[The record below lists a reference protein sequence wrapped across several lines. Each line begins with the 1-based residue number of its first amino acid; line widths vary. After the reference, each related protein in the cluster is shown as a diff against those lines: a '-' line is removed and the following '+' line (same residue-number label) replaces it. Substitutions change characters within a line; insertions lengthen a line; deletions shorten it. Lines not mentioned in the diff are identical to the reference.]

1 MADEIDHWHVGVK
14 GDGKIYLNDGG
25 EAYRID
31 KRGVTYKV
39 GSDGRRIV
47 PTRRP
52 KHLHSPEEW
61 DTMRTKARDKAS
73 KKAKRERAKASKK
86 DRKRATVGKK
96 LVDKMLGKMIF
107 PKIVQCDK
115 IDLELGGSRSE
126 GWEWAEELIQQQ
138 LQDEYV
144 EDVIPAVPACS
155 VFNEDWIPAMPCTT
169 VPQHRVKNPE
179 HKSCFNAMVT
189 RPVARKE
196 MISNDL

>member
-14 GDGKIYLNDGG
+14 GDSKIYLNDDG
-25 EAYRID
+25 ESYRID

-39 GSDGRRIV
+39 GSDGRRTQTSV
-47 PTRRP
+47 FARRVGRNGYQ
-52 KHLHSPEEW
+52 SQRQRFPE
-61 DTMRTKARDKAS
+61 S
-73 KKAKRERAKASKK
+73 QKRKAKASKK
-86 DRKRATVGKK
+86 DRKRAAVGKK
-96 LVDKMLGKMIF
+96 LVDKMLDKMIC

-169 VPQHRVKNPE
+169 SVPQQHRVKNPE
-179 HKSCFNAMVT
+179 HKPCFKPWSLVQLHGK
-189 RPVARKE
+189 R
-196 MISNDL
+196 